1 MPDRSDQPIYVGY
14 LPIPH
19 RHRRFL
25 AVALPGLALVAG
37 AVAITVGAAQRDPG
51 PGVWSDGEAVSL
63 RGVVAERP
71 YPAIV
76 TSDGELWL
84 LVEMGKRGAQER
96 IAGAAGA
103 AVEVTGWP
111 LRREGR
117 RMLELAPGAES
128 VRRLGDDI
136 EAPSAPSQ
144 NTTAVTLTGEIVDS
158 KCFLGAMKPGD
169 GKAHKACATLCVTG
183 GIPPVLVTFGADGST
198 TGFYLITDAAG
209 DSANALA
216 APLLGEPVEVV
227 GLLERWADTRVIRVA
242 PDGLRRR

>member
-1 MPDRSDQPIYVGY
+1 MPERSDRPIHVGY
-14 LPIPH
+14 LPTPR

-25 AVALPGLALVAG
+25 AVALPGLALVVA
-37 AVAITVGAAQRDPG
+37 AVAIAVGTAQRDPG

-63 RGVVAERP
+63 RGVIAERP

-84 LVEMGKRGAQER
+84 LVEMGKRGAQSR
-96 IAGAAGA
+96 VAGAAGA
-103 AVEVTGWP
+103 SVEVTGWP

-117 RMLELAPGAES
+117 RMLELAPGEES
-128 VRRLGDDI
+128 MRRLGEQI
-136 EAPSAPSQ
+136 ELSNAPTQEPTPVAL
-144 NTTAVTLTGEIVDS
+144 AGEIVDS

-198 TGFYLITDAAG
+198 LGFYLIVDAAG

-216 APLLGEPVEVV
+216 APLLGEPVVIE
-227 GLLERWADTRVIRVA
+227 GLLEQWADLRVIRVA